1 MRQVSAGDL
10 SAEFLAAFDVTPVVS
25 VDHPLAKEKAPISRA
40 TLEPYVQLVLTDR
53 TPLTQN
59 FSGGIVG
66 HHIWRF
72 ADLSTR
78 LEFLLAGF
86 GWCNMPLHIVRDH
99 IEAGRL
105 KALELDEQ
113 EPFQFRVYVMRMRG
127 GEIGRAGRWLIDDLR
142 RLIPSCPEADR
153 ISNAVG

>member
-1 MRQVSAGDL
+1 MRPTAPGDL
-10 SAEFLAAFDVTPVVS
+10 VAEFLAAFDVAPVVS
-25 VDHPLAKEKAPISRA
+25 RRPSAGAEPEPIARA

-66 HHIWRF
+66 HHVWRF

-86 GWCNMPLHIVRDH
+86 GWCNMPLHIVREH
-99 IEAGRL
+99 IAAGRL
-105 KALELDEQ
+105 KTLELAEHD
-113 EPFQFRVYVMRMRG
+113 PFQFRVHVMRLRG
-127 GEIGRAGRWLIDDLR
+127 SEIGRAGRWLIDDLR
-142 RLIPSCPEADR
+142 RLLAVCPEAYR
-153 ISNAVG
+153 APPAAA